1 LEEAQDALRFRREV
15 RQIRKA
21 ARHAAR
27 VSTEHRHRRR
37 ERTPA
42 AEELFTKH
50 RTESNR
56 ANPVRAAAN
65 ETPSREK
72 REALFD
78 GLRVLW

>member
-1 LEEAQDALRFRREV
+1 M

-27 VSTEHRHRRR
+27 ISTEHMHRRR
-37 ERTPA
+37 ECTPA

-50 RTESNR
+50 RTERDR
-56 ANPVRAAAN
+56 ANPVRAAPD